1 VSNKTLGKKGEDLI
15 KGFEQLRLVG
25 YLPTPNDVPTIGWG
39 ATRIFGRKVV
49 LGETITEEQAQEQ
62 FLIDTK
68 WAVDAVN
75 SLVKVEINQNQFD
88 ALVSITFNIGKGAFS
103 ASTLLKLLN
112 QGNFEGAA
120 NQFGVWIK
128 QNKKVLNGLVKRRKV
143 EKDLFLTEE

>member
-1 VSNKTLGKKGEDLI
+1 MYNKTLGKKGEDLI
-15 KGFEQLRLVG
+15 KSFEKLRLVG
-25 YLPTPNDVPTIGWG
+25 YLPTPNDVPTVGWG

-62 FLIDTK
+62 FEKDVE
-68 WAVDAVN
+68 WAVNAVN
-75 SLVKVEINQNQFD
+75 NLVKVEINQNQFD
-88 ALVSITFNIGKGAFS
+88 ALVSLTFNIGKGAFS

-112 QGNFEGAA
+112 QGNFGGAA

-128 QNKKVLNGLVKRRKV
+128 QNKKVLNGLVRRRKA